1 MNPTE
6 QMKRQQQYKT
16 YVDQK
21 TPRHNL
27 WLNMLRAFL
36 TGGAVCV
43 LGQIIFNLCELQKLS
58 QDDCS
63 NWTSM
68 LLVLISVIL
77 TGTGIYPK
85 LAKWGGA
92 GALVPITGFANSV
105 AAPAIEYKKEG
116 QVFGIGCKIF
126 TIAGPVILY
135 GIFTSWFLGL
145 GDDLIPRLLPGQLC
159 RQPPS
164 RMPVTALSIPPCLL
178 SWMQAAIRSA
188 LLFMLSQKQGTAQSA
203 PLHSQCTGN
212 MEQAASLLPHPLTH
226 GSSKNL
232 PSL

>member
-21 TPRHNL
+21 TPRHIF

-43 LGQIIFNLCELQKLS
+43 LGQIIFNLCELQNLFH
-58 QDDCS
+58 DDCS

-126 TIAGPVILY
+126 TSAGPVILY
-135 GIFTSWFLGL
+135 GIFTSWFFGL
-145 GDDLIPRLLPGQLC
+145 LY
-159 RQPPS
+159 
-164 RMPVTALSIPPCLL
+164 
-178 SWMQAAIRSA
+178 WMWGMI
-188 LLFMLSQKQGTAQSA
+188 
-203 PLHSQCTGN
+203 
-212 MEQAASLLPHPLTH
+212 
-226 GSSKNL
+226 
-232 PSL
+232 

>member
-43 LGQIIFNLCELQKLS
+43 LGQIIFNLYELQKLS

-145 GDDLIPRLLPGQLC
+145 LY
-159 RQPPS
+159 
-164 RMPVTALSIPPCLL
+164 
-178 SWMQAAIRSA
+178 WMWGMI
-188 LLFMLSQKQGTAQSA
+188 
-203 PLHSQCTGN
+203 
-212 MEQAASLLPHPLTH
+212 
-226 GSSKNL
+226 
-232 PSL
+232 